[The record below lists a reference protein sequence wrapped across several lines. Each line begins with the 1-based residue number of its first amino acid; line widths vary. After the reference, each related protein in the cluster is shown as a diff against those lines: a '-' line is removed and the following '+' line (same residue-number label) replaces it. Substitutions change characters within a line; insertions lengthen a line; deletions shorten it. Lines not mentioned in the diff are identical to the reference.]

1 MNRDLFGNPIRD
13 EPKRKTD
20 NTASDRVAKQV
31 AMRSEIG
38 ALPAVANPERKT
50 KCEASLVEFGICY
63 CSASGNKWGL
73 LIRPPSEMI
82 IAYVNDLQNAIE
94 NSGLVHVR
102 FPRGG
107 GKTTWIK
114 IGIAWAVSYGYL
126 RFPICGAATAQLAQE
141 ILNDIWKIF
150 ELSLE
155 YGEDFPEVAVPVRAL
170 CGMPQRAAGQTYDG
184 ERTAIRRTQSQITLP
199 TIPGAKSSG
208 AIIAARGASS
218 AVRGM
223 ANGSQRPDFALL
235 DDIQTREDA
244 TSAITTAKLISWVMG
259 DVLGLGGSTLLAAC
273 LTSTPIC
280 ANDLSEQFADE
291 NLFPSW
297 RTISYAMVQHWPD
310 NTELWDVYLE
320 LCRDARRTGD
330 YANSE
335 ALQFYADNRAEM
347 DAGAAVLDPLNYDA
361 GKELSAIQHV
371 YNLIFQSNKKA
382 FEAEYQ
388 LTPPK
393 SAQVMSITAHE
404 VASRLN
410 GAPRYTLPRGTL
422 KAVGFIDVM
431 SDAGLHYCV
440 TAFGPQQTAAVID
453 YGVYPESGKLIPPN
467 ATEREIEQRLAAGL
481 GVVIDRMLAANY
493 SRADGNKARIAAIW
507 MDHGWMTKVVVRLAA
522 LYRSR
527 GIENI
532 YTCKGFSSDRYADG
546 TGKNVIARAFNV
558 DFREREGVQFAAQN
572 SDYWKECTQRAFRGT
587 PLQPGSIS
595 LWGKSAAEH
604 ADFSE
609 QIAAEVLTDKATSA
623 RGMDMYKWT
632 LRVGA
637 KNHFLDTVSGTL
649 AMAGWYRYWE
659 SSEIVDAA
667 VSASNIAPRA
677 VAAKRKKFKVRSAL
691 SR

>member
-38 ALPAVANPERKT
+38 ALPAVVDPERKA
-50 KCEASLVEFGICY
+50 KCETSLVEFGVAY
-63 CSASGNKWGL
+63 CSASEEWRGILNHA
-73 LIRPPSEMI
+73 PSEILMGY
-82 IAYVNDLQNAIE
+82 AQQLQNAIE
-94 NSGLVHVR
+94 HSGLVHIR
-102 FPRGG
+102 LPRGS
-107 GKTTWIK
+107 GKTSWIK
-114 IGIAWAVSYGYL
+114 IAIVWAVSYGKL
-126 RFPICGAATAQLAQE
+126 RYPLCTAATAQSAQE
-141 ILNDIWKIF
+141 ILNDIWEIF
-150 ELSLE
+150 EMSPE
-155 YGEDFPEVAVPVRAL
+155 YGADFPEVATPVQAL
-170 CGMPQRAAGQTYDG
+170 GGMPQRAAGQTYEG
-184 ERTAIRRTQSQITLP
+184 ERTLIRHTQSTITLP
-199 TIPGAKSSG
+199 RIPGAKSSG

-223 ANGSQRPDFALL
+223 AKGAQRPDFALL

-244 TSAITTAKLISWVMG
+244 TSAITTSKLIDWVMG
-259 DVLGLGGSTLLAAC
+259 DVLGLGGSKLLAAC

-297 RTISYAMVQHWPD
+297 KTISHAMVQRWPD

-320 LCRDARRTGD
+320 MLREARRIGD
-330 YANSE
+330 FSNS
-335 ALQFYADNRAEM
+335 AARQFYADNRAEM
-347 DAGAAVLDPLNYDA
+347 DAGAEVIDPLNYNAD
-361 GKELSAIQHV
+361 KELSAIQHV

-393 SAQVMSITAHE
+393 SAQVMSITASE

-431 SDAGLHYCV
+431 SDAGLHYCI

-467 ATEREIEQRLAAGL
+467 ATEREIEQKLAAGL
-481 GVVIDRMLAANY
+481 GVVIDRLLAANY

-507 MDHGWMTKVVVRLAA
+507 MDHGWQTKVVARLAS
-522 LYRSR
+522 LYRSH
-527 GIENI
+527 GIENV

-558 DFREREGVQFAAQN
+558 DFRERDGVQFAAQN
-572 SDYWKECTQRAFRGT
+572 SDYWKESTQRAFRGT

-595 LWGKSAAEH
+595 LWGKSASEH
-604 ADFSE
+604 SDFSE

-649 AMAGWYRYWE
+649 AMAGWYRFWGSTE
-659 SSEIVDAA
+659 VVDAA
-667 VSASNIAPRA
+667 VSASSIAPRA
-677 VAAKRKKFKVRSAL
+677 AAAKRKKFKVRSAL